1 MSKEE
6 EKTVLKSAAPPSTR
20 SGLFLA
26 QNKKARR
33 QTVMVADTLS
43 PISRWNGEDGIFA
56 DGAGDFYSAAASRGM
71 MLILRE
77 CLMNSTVPSIRA
89 KMV

>member
-1 MSKEE
+1 MASRAQETLCPRSFFG
-6 EKTVLKSAAPPSTR
+6 EKQKSAPA
-20 SGLFLA
+20 
-26 QNKKARR
+26 
-33 QTVMVADTLS
+33 TVVVADTLS
-43 PISRWNGEDGIFA
+43 PISRWNGEYGIFA
-56 DGAGDFYSAAASRGM
+56 GGSAGDFYSAAASRGM